1 MRTIAD
7 RINDLYPIA
16 TSIQG
21 QGVSQAL
28 LALAWKA
35 RENNDRKLMA
45 QVLAEARNE
54 VAEKAGGFF
63 IDDLNPDSFGKKI
76 GEALYK
82 NIDTP
87 ERMKNY
93 LGQYRRD
100 LAIGPMKQAISFGA
114 GQGLVKEVHREATGD
129 STCPWCLDRC
139 GVWDPYDA
147 NAYGVWARHGT
158 CDCNIYIKWAMED
171 TNGET

>member
-1 MRTIAD
+1 MRTTAD
-7 RINDLYPIA
+7 SINDLYPIA

-21 QGVSQAL
+21 EGISNAV

-45 QVLAEARNE
+45 QVLAQVRND
-54 VAEKAGGFF
+54 VAEKAGGFALKDL
-63 IDDLNPDSFGKKI
+63 DDVSFGKKI

-82 NIDTP
+82 GIDTP
-87 ERMKNY
+87 EKMGAY

-100 LAIGPMKQAISFGA
+100 LAIGPMRQAMEYGTRE
-114 GQGLVKEVHREATGD
+114 GLVKEVHRESIGD
-129 STCPWCLDRC
+129 STCPWCLERC

-147 NAYGVWARHGT
+147 NAYGVWARHGG
-158 CDCNIYIKWAMED
+158 CDCNIYIRWAKGAD
-171 TNGET
+171 DGNQ